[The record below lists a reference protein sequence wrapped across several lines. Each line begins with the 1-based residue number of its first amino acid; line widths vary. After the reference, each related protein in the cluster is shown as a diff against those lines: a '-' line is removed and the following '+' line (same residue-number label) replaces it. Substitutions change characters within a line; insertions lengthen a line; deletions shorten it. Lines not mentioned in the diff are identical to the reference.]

1 MIHLAIGSFEI
12 DWGKNDVFTMHGV
25 LFKSS
30 DVTRVAYEYVGA
42 DRKIIIEM
50 REGTA
55 RSLASVMHRLELLGY
70 TLKSARHEFE
80 ALLISLDLEEPLVTF
95 DMLAE
100 ALRCVNVEE
109 TAADSHEGYDFGE
122 SFGRRR
128 KLKSVVKD
136 IYGARYHL
144 DEIME
149 FLHPY
154 VILRLLAENPANLTR
169 NVTWHFADVIA
180 GGWVERDTVMRSLGA
195 ARKFLIVTEGSSDAK
210 IFSHALEILRPD
222 IADFFY
228 FVDMEEGYPFTGTG
242 NLHRFCQGLV
252 SIRIENRVLIIYDND
267 AEGSARFAETSRL
280 RLPPNMR
287 VMQLPSHPSLATC
300 ACVGP
305 EGVGT
310 ADINGCAAAIECY
323 LDLGWRTSKPPIV
336 RWTSYHSS
344 GRYQGELVDKE
355 VYTRH
360 FLDLRYRQ
368 PEYDFMKLEA
378 VLDEIIAQCVGIA
391 ETFRDG
397 YPTPSS
403 DR

>member
-1 MIHLAIGSFEI
+1 MGSMIHLAIGNFEV
-12 DWGKNDVFTMHGV
+12 DWGKNNVFTMHGV

-30 DVTRVAYEYVGA
+30 DVTQVAYNYVDDDG
-42 DRKIIIEM
+42 KIVIEM
-50 REGTA
+50 HEGAA
-55 RSLASVMHRLELLGY
+55 RPLSSVVHRLELLGY
-70 TLKSARHEFE
+70 TLKGARREFE
-80 ALLISLDLEEPLVTF
+80 AVLTSLAIEEPLVTF

-100 ALRCVNVEE
+100 ALQRVNVEE
-109 TAADSHEGYDFGE
+109 VVVDDYEHHDFGKFFARE
-122 SFGRRR
+122 IFARL
-128 KLKSVVKD
+128 KLDPV
-136 IYGARYHL
+136 IEQMYGARYDL
-144 DEIME
+144 GELME
-149 FLHPY
+149 NLQPY

-169 NVTWHFADVIA
+169 NVTWHFADVVA
-180 GGWVERDTVMRSLGA
+180 GGWVERDDVMRELGA

-210 IFSHALEILRPD
+210 ILAHALEMLRPD
-222 IADFFY
+222 VADFFY

-267 AEGSARFAETSRL
+267 AEGSARLSDASRL

-287 VMQLPSHPSLATC
+287 VMQLPSHPSLTTC

-323 LDLGWRTSKPPIV
+323 LDLGWKTSKPPIV

-360 FLDLRYRQ
+360 FLHLRYRQ
-368 PEYDFMKLEA
+368 SGYDFTKLEV
-378 VLDEIIAQCVGIA
+378 VLDEMIAQCVGIA
-391 ETFRDG
+391 EAMD
-397 YPTPSS
+397 
-403 DR
+403 